1 MISRW
6 ISNLALEYQPNWR
19 SAIDISVIP
28 RNRDGKDD
36 VMDEV
41 ICELLECQNIDEFFL
56 WIRENN
62 YEPSQQEMDD
72 VRNCCAVPFEN

>member
-6 ISNLALEYQPNWR
+6 ISDLALEYQPNWR

-28 RNRDGKDD
+28 RNRDGKED

-41 ICELLECQNIDEFFL
+41 ICELLECQNIDEFFA
-56 WIRENN
+56 WIREND

-72 VRNCCAVPFEN
+72 VRGCCDAPLEI

>member
-6 ISNLALEYQPNWR
+6 ISDLALEYQPNWR

-28 RNRDGKDD
+28 RNRDGKED

-41 ICELLECQNIDEFFL
+41 ICELLECQNIDEFFD
-56 WIRENN
+56 WIIEND

-72 VRNCCAVPFEN
+72 VRNCCAAPLEI

>member
-28 RNRDGKDD
+28 RNRDGKED

-56 WIRENN
+56 WIREND

-72 VRNCCAVPFEN
+72 VRNCCAAPLEI

>member
-19 SAIDISVIP
+19 SAVEMSVIP

-36 VMDEV
+36 VMDELV
-41 ICELLECQNIDEFFL
+41 CELMQCQNIEEFFA
-56 WIRENN
+56 WIEENGYQLSEAERE
-62 YEPSQQEMDD
+62 D
-72 VRNCCAVPFEN
+72 VEFCCDVPVEE